1 LTNITTPA
9 DGIAWVTGASSGI
22 GREIATQLV
31 VAGWTVAI
39 SARRE
44 ADLQSLAA
52 EHLGKMIVAPL
63 DITDERAV
71 RAAIAKITAE
81 SGRPI
86 ARAVLNAGVY
96 IRDTAPDFN
105 IANFK
110 SQMEVNL
117 LGTANCLAGLMP
129 GMIAA
134 KRGQLVI
141 VASVAGLNGLPGAVT
156 YSATKAA
163 LISMA
168 QSLKF
173 DLDKAGVAIS
183 VVLPGFVKTPAT
195 AGNAYDMP
203 YLMEVA
209 DAAREMMKGMAS
221 GKFLI
226 AFPWQLAWPLRFLR
240 LLPAPAYFW
249 AMARATKW

>member
-1 LTNITTPA
+1 MTHATTPA

-22 GREIATQLV
+22 GREVAAQLA
-31 VAGWTVAI
+31 VAGWTVAV

-44 ADLQSLAA
+44 ADLRSLAA
-52 EHLGKMIVAPL
+52 AHPGKMIVAPV
-63 DITDERAV
+63 DITDEPAV
-71 RAAIAKITAE
+71 RAAVAKITAE

-86 ARAVLNAGVY
+86 ARAVLNAGIY
-96 IRDTAPDFN
+96 IRDTAPSFDV
-105 IANFK
+105 AHFK
-110 SQMEVNL
+110 SQMDVNL
-117 LGTANCLAGLMP
+117 LGTANCLAALLP
-129 GMIAA
+129 GMLAR
-134 KRGQLVI
+134 KRGQIGI
-141 VASVAGLNGLPGAVT
+141 VGSVAGLNGLPGAVT

-173 DLDKAGVAIS
+173 DLDKAGVAIC
-183 VVLPGFVKTPAT
+183 VLLPGFVKTPAT

-203 YLMEVA
+203 YLMEA
-209 DAAREMMKGMAS
+209 SDAAREILKGMEF

-240 LLPAPAYFW
+240 LLPSPIYFW